1 MPTILFLDVT
11 GVLHCGRC
19 TPDRSC
25 GHLQQLRR
33 IVDALGC
40 RIVLTT
46 SFRFEDKVTAPLRT
60 QFAEHGIPAW
70 IGATPDL
77 PGERWTE
84 IRQWVEDHDARDHR
98 LVIIDD
104 GEDADL
110 ATHVPE
116 TYDCH
121 FFHADFHRGLDETL
135 AAAVLGLVGPATIR
149 RPLANPP

>member
-11 GVLHCGRC
+11 GVLLCGRC
-19 TPDRSC
+19 NPDRSC
-25 GHLQQLRR
+25 GHLQHLRR

-40 RIVLTT
+40 QIVLTT
-46 SFRFEDKVTAPLRT
+46 SFRFDSKVTATLRT
-60 QFAEHGIPAW
+60 QFAEHGVPAW

-84 IRQWVEDHDARDHR
+84 IQKWVEDNDARDHR

-110 ATHVPE
+110 PTHEPG

-121 FFHADFHRGLDETL
+121 FFRANFHRGLDETL
-135 AAAVLGLVGPATIR
+135 AAAVLGLAETG
-149 RPLANPP
+149 